1 MTKKNSFNYFIYY
14 NNNNNETNLFIN
26 EILNSKIQNFILLI
40 KNEFYNENDILYFI
54 NFHDKNK
61 IKKINLYFFSKYLN
75 SISEIPNARN
85 EKETKILFACKEYNS
100 KKNKNGILLII
111 PYLKDSLEMVK
122 YFYPTDNFE
131 VYCFYPIENKKEE
144 ANNNLTK
151 NRHRINTQKNTEDN
165 SYSGQINNNRI
176 RINRYYNAV
185 ECSRFLAG
193 GFDNKQKKPLIKLYR
208 LSFNNITLEPEIEKI
223 KDIEI
228 KNKENCN
235 GPIICIM
242 QSENFGEILAIN
254 SNGDM
259 QAYQIFLMNIK
270 NK

>member
-1 MTKKNSFNYFIYY
+1 
-14 NNNNNETNLFIN
+14 
-26 EILNSKIQNFILLI
+26 
-40 KNEFYNENDILYFI
+40 
-54 NFHDKNK
+54 
-61 IKKINLYFFSKYLN
+61 
-75 SISEIPNARN
+75 
-85 EKETKILFACKEYNS
+85 
-100 KKNKNGILLII
+100 
-111 PYLKDSLEMVK
+111 MVK

-270 NK
+270 K